1 MEINTYCIIVI
12 GAKIKL
18 QNLFEQSQ
26 QILCLI
32 MLTHIIQVQVEEG
45 RSLVLDCAAIKNV
58 KDLFNIA
65 SGKTI
70 CLFNNLLFA

>member
-18 QNLFEQSQ
+18 HRLFEQSQ
-26 QILCLI
+26 QILV
-32 MLTHIIQVQVEEG
+32 MLTRIIQVQVEGG

-65 SGKTI
+65 SGKQFAYLLI
-70 CLFNNLLFA
+70 CYLPN

>member
-26 QILCLI
+26 QILV
-32 MLTHIIQVQVEEG
+32 MLTRIIQVQVEGG

>member
-1 MEINTYCIIVI
+1 MFVI
-12 GAKIKL
+12 AAKIKL
-18 QNLFEQSQ
+18 QNLLEQSQ
-26 QILCLI
+26 Q
-32 MLTHIIQVQVEEG
+32 MLTRIIQVQVEGG

-70 CLFNNLLFA
+70 CLFINLLFA